1 MPGSH
6 IFLSSHDQSSPNKT
20 KNKILSSCFS
30 LGDSLNLFC
39 FLYTIFD
46 KIEKIITILFN
57 LLLVYACFTCIKAW
71 TKYIFKKWSICCS
84 VPLFIN
90 KKLNFYPILFPTLCV
105 AFYIHNY
112 IHSFLFIQPIYHNIL
127 KNEDC
132 TLRNLKNKGFSKLIL
147 TLTEIWP
154 VSRDVCKV
162 CHIIFDF
169 KYPFLGIVWLVQDY
183 CW

>member
-1 MPGSH
+1 MLITHKDFDLDMTLTLTWPCYG
-6 IFLSSHDQSSPNKT
+6 NKMLT
-20 KNKILSSCFS
+20 SNLNDTIGTLPIRLYENLMNIS
-30 LGDSLNLFC
+30 LQQ
-39 FLYTIFD
+39 I
-46 KIEKIITILFN
+46 
-57 LLLVYACFTCIKAW
+57 
-71 TKYIFKKWSICCS
+71 
-84 VPLFIN
+84 
-90 KKLNFYPILFPTLCV
+90 
-105 AFYIHNY
+105 FYIHNY

-169 KYPFLGIVWLVQDY
+169 KYPFLGIVWVVQDY